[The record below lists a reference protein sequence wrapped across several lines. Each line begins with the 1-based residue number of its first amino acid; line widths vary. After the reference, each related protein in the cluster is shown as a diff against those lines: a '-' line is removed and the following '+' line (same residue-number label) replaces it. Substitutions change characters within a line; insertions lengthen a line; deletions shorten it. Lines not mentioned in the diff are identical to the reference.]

1 MFEVLNIPYVGNGVL
16 ASSAAMDKI
25 VMKKIFADAGIPQVP
40 AVAVRLIDWK
50 NYQAE
55 MVAEMEEVLT
65 YPVFVKPANLGS
77 SVGISKATNK
87 KN

>member
-1 MFEVLNIPYVGNGVL
+1 
-16 ASSAAMDKI
+16 
-25 VMKKIFADAGIPQVP
+25 MKKIFADAGIPQVP

-55 MVAEMEEVLT
+55 MITEMEEVLT

-77 SVGISKATNK
+77 SVGISKATKQKRISRRNDRSIFI
-87 KN
+87 